1 MIVNPAAILA
11 ILAAVVFISLWLEQ
25 NYSLFR
31 KLGAAM
37 VGILFG
43 MVLANAGLLPDKS
56 PAYDF
61 LAGPGVS
68 AAVVLILLSV
78 DVRSIRKAGPVML
91 KAFAIGAV
99 GTAIGSAIMA
109 SLLFNGIGSET
120 WKLSGQ
126 FTATYTGGGMNFA
139 AVGQALGTSSDL
151 FAAAIAADVLVTALW
166 LIACLAAPILL
177 GGKGDNN
184 TDIVEDRFASEEAEK
199 LSLSQSLYTSGRQIP
214 LLHIAAMVAL
224 AMGCVLFAD
233 ILGSWV
239 SFLPK
244 VLWLTTIVLAIAQ
257 IPAMKRLSGSAM
269 FGNYLLLLFLS
280 SNGAQSVVANIIKVG
295 PAVFYFAAGTVAL
308 HGIVIFG
315 VGRLLRIDAGTLA
328 VASQANIGGPASAMA
343 LASARGYT
351 DRFLPGVAAGL
362 LGYAVG
368 NYSGLA
374 VAAIMRGLLSGQI

>member
-1 MIVNPAAILA
+1 MIGNPAAILA

-43 MVLANAGLLPDKS
+43 MVLANAGLLPGKS

-109 SLLFNGIGSET
+109 SLLFNGIGPET

-177 GGKGDNN
+177 GGKEDNN
-184 TDIVEDRFASEEAEK
+184 TEIVEDRSASEEAEK

-239 SFLPK
+239 PFLPK

-295 PAVFYFAAGTVAL
+295 PSVFYFAAGTVAL

-362 LGYAVG
+362 LGYA
-368 NYSGLA
+368 
-374 VAAIMRGLLSGQI
+374 